1 MSEGYGMMFAKR
13 LEKLRHEKDLTHQQ
27 MGDMLGIT
35 RQAYGN
41 YELAKREPDIKTLKI
56 LADFFNV
63 SLDYLLGKSLVRNS
77 PDHYEP
83 TFTEIDDVF
92 KQADLQ
98 FNGAPLN
105 DEDKEDIME
114 FIKIVLRRNKKR
126 ESERQGQATE

>member
-1 MSEGYGMMFAKR
+1 MSEGYGIMFAKR

-27 MGDMLGIT
+27 MADMLGIT

-41 YELAKREPDIKTLKI
+41 YELAKREPDIKTLKV

-63 SLDYLLGKSLVRNS
+63 SLDYLLGKSPVRSS
-77 PDHYEP
+77 PDHDEP
-83 TFTEIDDVF
+83 TYTEIEDVI
-92 KQADLQ
+92 KQEDLQ

-114 FIKIVLRRNKKR
+114 FIKVVLRINKKR
-126 ESERQGQATE
+126 ASERQGQATE

>member
-1 MSEGYGMMFAKR
+1 MMFAKR

-126 ESERQGQATE
+126 